1 VVLDLATVTTLHDTG
16 VRGFA
21 SDNYSGVHPEVLA
34 AIAAAN
40 DGHQVSY
47 GEDLY
52 TARLRE
58 VCARHFGAGVDTFP
72 VFNGTGANV
81 VGLLS
86 MLPRWGAVICA
97 KTAHIHADEG
107 GAPEKAAGIKLLPIA
122 AADGKLTPDLIAE
135 EAWGWGDEHRA
146 QPLVVYI
153 TQSSELGTVYTPDEV
168 RAITGYAHERGMRV
182 FMDGARLSNA
192 AASLDVPLRAFTTD
206 AGVDVVTFG
215 GTKNG
220 GLGAEAIVVLDADAC
235 EGLVYLR
242 KTQMQLASKMRFVSA
257 QLLAL
262 LDDDLY
268 LRAARHA
275 NAMAARL
282 RSQMEAGIA
291 DGSVHGVEFTQATQ
305 ANAVFATLPPGVA
318 DRLRESFR
326 FYDWDT
332 SRGEVRWV
340 CSFDTQP
347 DDVDAFVAEAAR
359 LTSSA

>member
-1 VVLDLATVTTLHDTG
+1 VTTLHDTT

-192 AASLDVPLRAFTTD
+192 AATLDVPLRAFTTD

-235 EGLVYLR
+235 EGMVYLR
-242 KTQMQLASKMRFVSA
+242 KTQTTSTCETPGTRTRWLRGCVRRWRRVSPTAASTASSSRRRRRRTRYSPRCRRASPTGCARASASMTGTRRGVRCAGCAVSTPNPTMSMRSS
-257 QLLAL
+257 
-262 LDDDLY
+262 
-268 LRAARHA
+268 LR
-275 NAMAARL
+275 
-282 RSQMEAGIA
+282 
-291 DGSVHGVEFTQATQ
+291 
-305 ANAVFATLPPGVA
+305 PPG
-318 DRLRESFR
+318 
-326 FYDWDT
+326 
-332 SRGEVRWV
+332 
-340 CSFDTQP
+340 
-347 DDVDAFVAEAAR
+347 
-359 LTSSA
+359 

>member
-1 VVLDLATVTTLHDTG
+1 MTTLHDST

-21 SDNYSGVHPEVLA
+21 SDNYSGVHQEVLA

-40 DGHQVSY
+40 GGHQISY

-52 TARLRE
+52 TARLQE
-58 VCARHFGAGVDTFP
+58 VCARHFGAGVQAFP

-86 MLPRWGAVICA
+86 MLPRWGAVVCA

-107 GAPEKAAGIKLLPIA
+107 GAPEKAAGIKLLPIKTH
-122 AADGKLTPDLIAE
+122 DGKLTPDLIAE

-146 QPLVVYI
+146 QPLVVYL
-153 TQSSELGTVYTPDEV
+153 TQSSELGTVYTPAEV
-168 RAITGYAHERGMRV
+168 GAVTDYAHAHGMRV

-192 AASLDVPLRAFTTD
+192 AASLNLPLQAFTTD
-206 AGVDVVTFG
+206 AGVDVATFG

-220 GLGAEAIVVLDADAC
+220 ALGAEAILVLDACAS
-235 EGLVYLR
+235 EGLIYLR
-242 KTQMQLASKMRFVSA
+242 KHQMQLASKMRFVSA

-262 LDDDLY
+262 LDGDLY
-268 LRAARHA
+268 LRNARHA

-282 RSQMEAGIA
+282 RSRMEAAVAEGRIR
-291 DGSVHGVEFTQATQ
+291 GVSFTQATQ
-305 ANAVFATLPPGVA
+305 ANSVFATLPPGVA
-318 DRLRESFR
+318 DRLRERFR
-326 FYDWDT
+326 FYDWDAA
-332 SRGEVRWV
+332 RGEVRWV

-347 DDVDAFVAEAAR
+347 EDVDTFVADAAA
-359 LTSSA
+359 LC